1 MGGSWWLVVGAW
13 GVGGESKVS
22 VSVSVLVWNGIFTTG
37 KVKLN
42 TYDYL

>member
-1 MGGSWWLVVGAW
+1 MVDGMGGHVVGDT
-13 GVGGESKVS
+13 ESKVS
-22 VSVSVLVWNGIFTTG
+22 VSVSGWNSIFTTG

>member
-1 MGGSWWLVVGAW
+1 MVDGMGGHVVGDT
-13 GVGGESKVS
+13 ESKVS
-22 VSVSVLVWNGIFTTG
+22 VSVSVSGWNSIFTTG